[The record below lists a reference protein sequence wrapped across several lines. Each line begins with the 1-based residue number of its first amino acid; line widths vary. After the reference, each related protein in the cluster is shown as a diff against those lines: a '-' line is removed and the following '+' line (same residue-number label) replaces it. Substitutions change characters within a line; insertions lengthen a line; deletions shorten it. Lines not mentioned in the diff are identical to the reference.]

1 MTGNNLTYR
10 SDTSPLPVYL
20 IHQAVA
26 RSRASRDYF
35 IFVAGWRSHARCKSL
50 RAGGLFLFLWYVL
63 AIIYLHGGQ
72 LHRTMM
78 RSLVVAV
85 EESAVLLCILTIAHV
100 RALIRFSLDGPWN
113 ARDGGWSLDELVY
126 NFFLF
131 GEMDV
136 AKENEYSALLPG

>member
-10 SDTSPLPVYL
+10 SDTSPLPVNL

-35 IFVAGWRSHARCKSL
+35 IFVAGWRSHVRCNSL
-50 RAGGLFLFLWYVL
+50 RAGGLFLWYVL

-100 RALIRFSLDGPWN
+100 RALIRFSLDGPWDA
-113 ARDGGWSLDELVY
+113 ARDGGWSPDEFVY

-131 GEMDV
+131 VEMDV